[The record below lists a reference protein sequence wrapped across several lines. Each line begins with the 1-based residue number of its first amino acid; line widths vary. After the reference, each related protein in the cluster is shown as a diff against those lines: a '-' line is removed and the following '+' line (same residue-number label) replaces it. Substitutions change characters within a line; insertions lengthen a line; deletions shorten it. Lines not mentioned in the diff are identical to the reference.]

1 MSELLSRA
9 RAWADQDPNRT
20 DQDELLALI
29 DRAQSGDRA
38 ALGEL
43 EDRFRG
49 PLSFGTAGLRGVLA
63 AGESRMNEAVV
74 LRATYGLVQHLLSSV
89 DRAAERGL
97 VIGRDARLR
106 SDELARAAAEV
117 AHAQGM
123 RVFFL
128 HDPAPTPV
136 TAFAVKEL
144 GAAAGVV
151 VTASHN
157 PPEYNGYKVFYGNG
171 AQIVPP
177 VDEDIARRIASAP
190 PARDV
195 PRKSLED
202 AMGFEPARIESA
214 YLGAVK
220 GLRQPGLELAP
231 IRVAYTPLHGVG
243 GRFVSLALE
252 MSGFPDMV
260 FVQDQAEP
268 DGRFPTVSFPNPEE
282 PSALVRLL
290 NLARKRQADV
300 ALANDPDADRLAAAV
315 PTAPGVFQILSG
327 NEIGVL
333 LAHHL
338 LTRDG
343 ASDPSRLVITTVVSS
358 QLLASLA
365 RALGVRYAETLTGF
379 KWIANEAM
387 RQEREGARFVFGYEE
402 ALGYTA
408 GTVARDKDGVGAAVV
423 FAEMV
428 AAAKARGETIPAY
441 LRRIRDTYG
450 HFVAL
455 QKSVTLP
462 GREGA
467 ARIESIMSGLRAAP
481 PPSIGA
487 LAVASFWDLAS
498 QRRRH
503 ASGEVEV
510 VDALV
515 PNDTVILSLQDGSRV
530 AVRPSGT
537 EPKIK
542 LYLEVKEDGAPGED
556 AALIEQR
563 GQARLQGLLG
573 ALADRLGLSAELGG

>member
-1 MSELLSRA
+1 MRELLTQA
-9 RAWADQDPNRT
+9 QTWADQDPNRT
-20 DQDELLALI
+20 DREELLELI
-29 DRAQSGDRA
+29 GRAEGGDRA
-38 ALGEL
+38 SLAEL

-49 PLSFGTAGLRGVLA
+49 PLAFGTAGLRGVLA

-74 LRATYGLVQHLLSSV
+74 LRATHGLVQHLLATV

-97 VIGRDARLR
+97 VVGRDARLR

-117 AHAQGM
+117 AHAHGM

-128 HDPAPTPV
+128 RDPAPTPV

-144 GAAAGVV
+144 GAAGGVV

-157 PPEYNGYKVFYGNG
+157 PPEYNGYKVFYENG

-177 VDEDIARRIASAP
+177 VDEDIAARIAQAP
-190 PARDV
+190 PAREV
-195 PRKSLED
+195 SRKSLD
-202 AMGFEPARIESA
+202 DGLGFEPARIESA

-220 GLRQPGLELAP
+220 GLRQPGLKLAP

-243 GRFVSLALE
+243 GRFVGLALE
-252 MSGFPDMV
+252 MAGFPDMT
-260 FVQDQAEP
+260 FVQDQSEP
-268 DGRFPTVSFPNPEE
+268 DGRFPTVRFPNPEE
-282 PSALVRLL
+282 TAALERLL
-290 NLARKRQADV
+290 ALARDRGVDV

-315 PTAPGVFQILSG
+315 PDEAGRFQVLSG

-338 LTRDG
+338 LSRDG
-343 ASDPSRLVITTVVSS
+343 STDPSRLVITTVVSS
-358 QLLASLA
+358 QLLASMA
-365 RALGVRYAETLTGF
+365 KALGVRYAETLTGF

-441 LRRIRDTYG
+441 LRRIRDTFG

-462 GREGA
+462 GSAGA
-467 ARIESIMSGLRAAP
+467 ARIRAIMQALRTS
-481 PPSIGA
+481 PPSEVAA
-487 LAVASFWDLAS
+487 LSVASFWDLES
-498 QRRRH
+498 QCRTR
-503 ASGEVEV
+503 ADGQVELV
-510 VDALV
+510 KALV
-515 PNDTVILSLQDGSRV
+515 PNDTVILSLEDGSRI

-542 LYLEVKEDGAPGED
+542 LYLEVKEAAAPGED
-556 AALIEQR
+556 AAAIEAR
-563 GQARLQGLLG
+563 GQARLQRLLG
-573 ALADRLGLSAELGG
+573 ALADQLGLAADL

>member
-1 MSELLSRA
+1 MSELFTRA
-9 RAWADQDPNRT
+9 KAWADQDPNRT
-20 DQDELLALI
+20 DQEELQALI
-29 DRAQSGDRA
+29 TRAESGDRPA
-38 ALGEL
+38 FAEL

-74 LRATYGLVQHLLSSV
+74 LRATHGLVQHLLATV

-97 VIGRDARLR
+97 VVGRDARIR
-106 SDELARAAAEV
+106 SDELAQAVAEV
-117 AHAQGM
+117 AHAHGM

-128 HDPAPTPV
+128 RDPAPTPV

-144 GAAAGVV
+144 EAAGGVV

-157 PPEYNGYKVFYGNG
+157 PPEYNGYKVFYENG
-171 AQIVPP
+171 AQIISP
-177 VDEDIARRIASAP
+177 VDEDIAARIQAAP
-190 PARDV
+190 PANRV
-195 PRKSLED
+195 QRKSLSGSME
-202 AMGFEPARIESA
+202 FEPARLESA
-214 YLGAVK
+214 YLAAVK
-220 GLRQPGLELAP
+220 GLRQPELKLAP

-252 MSGFPDMV
+252 MAGFGDLA
-260 FVQDQAEP
+260 FVQDQSEP

-290 NLARKRQADV
+290 NLARKREADV

-315 PTAPGVFQILSG
+315 PDEKGIFQILSG

-343 ASDPSRLVITTVVSS
+343 SSDPSRLVITTVVSS
-358 QLLASLA
+358 QLLAA
-365 RALGVRYAETLTGF
+365 MAQAMGVRYAETLTGF

-387 RQEREGARFVFGYEE
+387 RQERDGARFVFGYEE

-428 AAAKARGETIPAY
+428 AAAKARGESMPAY
-441 LRRIRDTYG
+441 LRRIRDTFG
-450 HFVAL
+450 HFVAR

-462 GREGA
+462 GSSGA
-467 ARIESIMSGLRAAP
+467 SRIQAIMAGLRASP
-481 PPSIGA
+481 PKSLGPI
-487 LAVASFWDLAS
+487 AVSSYWDLLS
-498 QRRRH
+498 RRRTH
-503 ASGEVEV
+503 ASGEVEAV
-510 VDALV
+510 NALV
-515 PNDTVILSLQDGSRV
+515 PNDTVILSLEDGSRI

-542 LYLEVKEDGAPGED
+542 LYLEVKETAAAGED
-556 AALIEQR
+556 ASAIEAR
-563 GQARLQGLLG
+563 GQE
-573 ALADRLGLSAELGG
+573 RLGRLLASLAEQVGLAGEV